1 MATRFGDHGQHG
13 DRREYGGAGDDG
25 PHGARQPHGDHPAP
39 PAHSAPSAPSAHGP
53 YTSSGSFGSYESP
66 GSYGSLGSY
75 EPYESRG
82 SYGPYDPED
91 EVRGRW
97 QRVPAVLR
105 APFEARSWRELG
117 YVFLSLP
124 LGILTFVYAVTMV
137 SLGAGLLVTF
147 LGVPVLAAALAGCRG
162 LGALERGRARRM
174 LRLEVADPEPLR
186 MRSTG
191 LMAWI
196 GAVLKSGTS
205 WRALLYALLRFP
217 WSVVSFVVALNF
229 WVYGWALLTYPLWF
243 RLFPMYGSQDG
254 LQLYGDGHHR
264 IYLDNPFEITVTALV
279 GLLFTLATPWMV
291 RALTM
296 VDRLM
301 VHGLLGPSRLS
312 ARVVELESDR
322 GVVVDTAA
330 ADLRRIER
338 DLHDGAQARLVAL
351 AMDLGLAKEK
361 LPEDPDAAAAMV
373 SEAHGE
379 VKLALQELRDLA
391 RGIHPA
397 VLTDRGLDAALSAVA
412 SRCTVPVRVE
422 VDLTQRPA
430 AAIEGIAYFTV
441 SELLQNISK
450 HSGAKS
456 ASVDVWRSDDRL
468 LLQVEDDGT
477 GGVDVAKGSG
487 LAGLAER
494 LDAVDGVLVVDS
506 PAGGP
511 TRITAEL
518 PWRG

>member
-1 MATRFGDHGQHG
+1 MATRFGDYGDYGDYGDFGNHG
-13 DRREYGGAGDDG
+13 DFGDYGSHRGSRGYGEYGDHRGG
-25 PHGARQPHGDHPAP
+25 HGWWRR
-39 PAHSAPSAPSAHGP
+39 
-53 YTSSGSFGSYESP
+53 
-66 GSYGSLGSY
+66 L
-75 EPYESRG
+75 
-82 SYGPYDPED
+82 
-91 EVRGRW
+91 
-97 QRVPAVLR
+97 PAVVR
-105 APFEARSWRELG
+105 APFEARGWRELC
-117 YVFLSLP
+117 YVLLSLP
-124 LGILTFVYAVTMV
+124 LGITLFVYAVTMV
-137 SLGAGLLVTF
+137 SLGAGLLITF

-162 LGALERGRARRM
+162 LGALERARARHL
-174 LRLEVADPEPLR
+174 LRLEVGAPEPLR
-186 MRSTG
+186 VRKAGPLGWM
-191 LMAWI
+191 

-205 WRALLYALLRFP
+205 WRALSYAVLQFP
-217 WSVVSFVVALNF
+217 WSVFSFSVAVTF
-229 WVYGWALLTYPLWF
+229 WTCGWGLLTYPLWF
-243 RLFPMYGSQDG
+243 WTYPVFGGQDG
-254 LQLYGDGHHR
+254 MQLYGDAHHQ
-264 IYLDNPFEITVTALV
+264 IYLDNPFEVTVTALV
-279 GLLFTLATPWMV
+279 GLLFTLATPWIV

-361 LPEDPDAAAAMV
+361 LLEDPDAAASMV
-373 SEAHGE
+373 TEAHGE

-412 SRCTVPVRVE
+412 SRCTVPVRVD
-422 VDLTQRPA
+422 VDLTRRPA

-441 SELLQNISK
+441 SELLQNVSK
-450 HSGAKS
+450 HSGARN

-468 LLQVEDDGT
+468 LLQVEDDGHGGAGAT
-477 GGVDVAKGSG
+477 GGSG